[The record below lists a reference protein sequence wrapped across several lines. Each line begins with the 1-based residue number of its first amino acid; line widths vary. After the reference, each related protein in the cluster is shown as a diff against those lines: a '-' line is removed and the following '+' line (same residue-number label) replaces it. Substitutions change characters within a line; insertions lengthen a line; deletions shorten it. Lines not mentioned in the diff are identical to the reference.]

1 MNATELK
8 ALQAPLKQQYKD
20 TPETAIITLKANG
33 RIGEGV
39 TCSVD
44 TGRAVA
50 KAGLIRQLA
59 AMAYPYVPAIC
70 CLRR

>member
-33 RIGEGV
+33 RIGNKQGSGQFFNVQRLYIEKL
-39 TCSVD
+39 T
-44 TGRAVA
+44 
-50 KAGLIRQLA
+50 
-59 AMAYPYVPAIC
+59 
-70 CLRR
+70 

>member
-1 MNATELK
+1 MNANELK

-44 TGRAVA
+44 T
-50 KAGLIRQLA
+50 
-59 AMAYPYVPAIC
+59 
-70 CLRR
+70 

>member
-39 TCSVD
+39 TQIGVKSVFQC
-44 TGRAVA
+44 TTFV
-50 KAGLIRQLA
+50 
-59 AMAYPYVPAIC
+59 Y
-70 CLRR
+70 